1 MMSAKVIM
9 GIGLASLFIGVVA
22 VILVFQ
28 DVTWA
33 RYVCYVAIPIGAV
46 ALMAGAIA
54 ASAGRVKNDIR

>member
-1 MMSAKVIM
+1 MTSAKVVI
-9 GIGLASLFIGVVA
+9 GIGLTSSFIGVAA

-46 ALMAGAIA
+46 ALTAGGIA
-54 ASAGRVKNDIR
+54 ASIGRVKDDIR